1 MALEKANTSFGQGL
15 TVTVVQMMQ
24 AYSAVANEGK
34 MMKPQFISKIV
45 DPLTGK
51 ETVFDP
57 EIVDEP
63 ISKEA
68 ADQAL
73 NYLKEVV
80 YSENGTGQ
88 GYKIEGHKIA
98 AKTGTAQIVNP
109 DTKEYYSGGNNYV
122 YSVVGMAPADD
133 PKVVLYVTVQ
143 QPTIKDSSVIGSDV
157 VKAVFNPVMK
167 RALEYQHLTDE
178 SKNQDVNQV
187 EMPKVTDLTKEGAL
201 EKLDELKLNVTVI
214 GNGDTIVQQLPV
226 SQKIII
232 EDQRIMLMTN
242 GAMTMPDMAGWSKN
256 DVLKVSEITGIK
268 FTFKGEGY
276 VVEQSLMPQVN
287 MQNEETITVT
297 LASPQE

>member
-1 MALEKANTSFGQGL
+1 
-15 TVTVVQMMQ
+15 
-24 AYSAVANEGK
+24 
-34 MMKPQFISKIV
+34 
-45 DPLTGK
+45 
-51 ETVFDP
+51 
-57 EIVDEP
+57 
-63 ISKEA
+63 
-68 ADQAL
+68 
-73 NYLKEVV
+73 
-80 YSENGTGQ
+80 
-88 GYKIEGHKIA
+88 
-98 AKTGTAQIVNP
+98 
-109 DTKEYYSGGNNYV
+109 
-122 YSVVGMAPADD
+122 
-133 PKVVLYVTVQ
+133 
-143 QPTIKDSSVIGSDV
+143 
-157 VKAVFNPVMK
+157 MK